1 MKRIFLCLGLVV
13 AISATAVRTG
23 SACTCAAPASAAE
36 GLDRSTAV
44 FRGRVSE
51 IRRPFW
57 DWLGLTNS
65 GRYRIRFTVVKQW
78 KGAQSASIGVVT
90 RLNGE
95 ACGFPFELNE
105 EYLVYVVDE
114 PKDLQT
120 GICTGTKNITDA
132 EPEMNRLDD
141 IRARAPK

>member
-1 MKRIFLCLGLVV
+1 
-13 AISATAVRTG
+13 
-23 SACTCAAPASAAE
+23 
-36 GLDRSTAV
+36 V

-57 DWLGLTNS
+57 DWLGLTKS
-65 GRYRIRFTVVKQW
+65 GGYRVEFAVVKQW
-78 KGAQSASIGVVT
+78 KGAKSASIGVVT
-90 RLNGE
+90 RLSGE

-114 PKDLQT
+114 PKGVQT

-132 EPEMNRLDD
+132 EQEMKQLDD
-141 IRARAPK
+141 MRAKK